1 MNTSPCWGF
10 SFLFFWEKE
19 IIEKFAF
26 HLFPFYVEKLIFLLL
41 YFLCRQ
47 LTLGVHATEIYFVFN
62 VDDFHSY
69 QRSEEENER
78 QRYGKCLFEGGK
90 KKCLNLFVKALID
103 KTSDKFITCKI
114 QFDAT
119 LLWLAS
125 TTAIEAYYLSIQFGI
140 LVVKSIEKWILAFFT
155 LNKSLTILTSII
167 LIDDGDFVYF
177 VILCFKSFLKRL
189 EIFAITSILRFN
201 WNMKIHE
208 NHWTNRR
215 VFESTPSLFSNIFL
229 TNLSRWSCWT

>member
-1 MNTSPCWGF
+1 MHVQHTADDNTAIWDKTFGWRSERRWILQHVEAF
-10 SFLFFWEKE
+10 RFIFVEKE
-19 IIEKFAF
+19 IIEKSAF
-26 HLFPFYVEKLIFLLL
+26 HLSPFYVEKLIFLLL

-47 LTLGVHATEIYFVFN
+47 LTLGVHASEIYFVFN

-78 QRYGKCLFEGGK
+78 QRYGKCLFEGEK

-125 TTAIEAYYLSIQFGI
+125 TTAIEAYYLSIQFGFFA
-140 LVVKSIEKWILAFFT
+140 VK
-155 LNKSLTILTSII
+155 
-167 LIDDGDFVYF
+167 LIDSELELFYGEQKETF
-177 VILCFKSFLKRL
+177 SFWV
-189 EIFAITSILRFN
+189 A
-201 WNMKIHE
+201 
-208 NHWTNRR
+208 
-215 VFESTPSLFSNIFL
+215 
-229 TNLSRWSCWT
+229 